1 MDDPGDDPG
10 LLSWSCLRGQV
21 LMILRIMISVQYD
34 LLSHHQAGAEQ
45 AVSMVGCPLGYG
57 FDTCWP
63 PISRGTEGAA
73 FPSLLAPLRPDG
85 RYNSGLLS
93 SVDTA
98 HRAAQL

>member
-45 AVSMVGCPLGYG
+45 AVSMVGCPLGNG
-57 FDTCWP
+57 FD
-63 PISRGTEGAA
+63 IRGYPSPAA
-73 FPSLLAPLRPDG
+73 LR
-85 RYNSGLLS
+85 GLPFHLY
-93 SVDTA
+93 
-98 HRAAQL
+98 